1 MELVLNIINQTNL
14 IIFSFDENIADQY
27 GEYNSKKD
35 IPIAT
40 NMSIM
45 ADSLK
50 YEESGFTRLKELE
63 NFANFVK
70 NNLKNKTNETFNFL
84 ELNLAFNISI
94 VENIANLKLL
104 INSNDL
110 TLEKN
115 IAVEAFEFLE
125 NTSKFVEELSVLY

>member
-1 MELVLNIINQTNL
+1 M
-14 IIFSFDENIADQY
+14 
-27 GEYNSKKD
+27 
-35 IPIAT
+35 
-40 NMSIM
+40 
-45 ADSLK
+45 
-50 YEESGFTRLKELE
+50 E